1 MGLFSK
7 KSSAA
12 DKVNELEAINERFSQ
27 SAQDV
32 KVSFEFFP
40 PNSEEMN
47 KTLWSSIQKLEPL
60 SPDFVSV
67 TYGAGASTR
76 DRTHKVIRR
85 IQKETSLN
93 PVPHLTC
100 INSSQQEIEDIA
112 ESYWEQG
119 VRHIVALR
127 GDIDESSNIGDF
139 KYASDLIVKLK
150 KLHDFEIT
158 VAAYPEVHPEAES
171 AKFDLDNLKRKIDS
185 GATRAISQFFFSS
198 EKFLRFRDAC
208 AAENI
213 NIDITP
219 GILPVTN
226 FNQLLKFSKF
236 TNVNIPEW
244 MHSLYHGLDEDADTR
259 KLIASHLAIEQV
271 KILNKEGVD
280 SFHFYTLN
288 RADLTYA
295 ICHTLG
301 KRKQIKL

>member
-7 KSSAA
+7 KISAA

-27 SAQDV
+27 SSQDV

-40 PNSEEMN
+40 PNSEQMN